1 MSRYIWGLLLVAMF
15 GATGVAQ
22 DSKVVK
28 EISKSVEPEGD
39 KVASAAVT
47 AEQSE
52 LFASFEKTMT
62 KVKLVGHFTID
73 GKDNGDLRK
82 EEYIVEKVKKADE
95 GDNWVITARIKYGE
109 VDLAVPVPV
118 EVKWAGR
125 TPVITLDNITIPGL
139 GTFSSRVVIDQG
151 KYAGTWTHDNV
162 GGHLFGK
169 LEPATEDELNRK
181 SNKIEAEGDKSFAP
195 YHWNS
200 RSAVSTAKPGPN
212 PNMTHLP
219 CGLWL
224 CRACKTKK
232 LVGEDILPKHRKTS
246 RDVSAFSCAKLK
258 LLSTASSILGPPG

>member
-1 MSRYIWGLLLVAMF
+1 MKLEHISSRERTDVNGVWIKSRLQSSFWLTEGDAMSRYIWGLFLVAMF

-39 KVASAAVT
+39 KVSSAAVT
-47 AEQSE
+47 AAEQSE

-118 EVKWAGR
+118 EVKWAGK

-181 SNKIEAEGDKSFAP
+181 SNKIEAEGDK
-195 YHWNS
+195 
-200 RSAVSTAKPGPN
+200 
-212 PNMTHLP
+212 
-219 CGLWL
+219 
-224 CRACKTKK
+224 
-232 LVGEDILPKHRKTS
+232 
-246 RDVSAFSCAKLK
+246 
-258 LLSTASSILGPPG
+258 